1 MVFTVWLFYEMR
13 LFAMTHFPIPFYA
26 LALLLA
32 SLGHAPLLL
41 AQQIQSP
48 FFPSSPAASVVKTES
63 VLLSKDVHH
72 FTLANGMGLIV
83 KPDRRAPTAVHML
96 WVRVGSV
103 DEVDGSSGIAHVLEH
118 MMFKGTPM
126 VKAGEFSRRVAAL
139 GGLDNAFTS
148 RDATAYH
155 QQVPANR
162 LREVMELEADRFA
175 NNLWPDDEFRREIEV
190 IKEERR
196 QRTDDSPRAQLY
208 EMAQATLFTASPYR
222 RPIIGWMN
230 DIESLTPEEV
240 REFRLRWYA
249 PANAAV
255 VVAGDVDVA
264 QVRAWAEQY
273 YGAIPAR
280 AVPARKPRIEP
291 PQNGPR
297 RLEHRARSS
306 QGYLSLMFKV
316 PQFEASALVADAVP
330 AGPSRDALAL
340 TVLAAVLDGYR
351 GARLD
356 RALIQ
361 GPQRLA
367 HSAGAYN
374 GLYGRGPQVFTLDGV
389 PVEGRNAQEVVDALK
404 AQVADVAQNGV
415 SPTELQ
421 RVKTQWIASETYKL
435 DGLFSQ
441 ARELGTAWI
450 MGFPLDVNSRL
461 VKHLRTI
468 TAQEVQQVAQRYFG
482 DAQSTLAVLVPEN
495 NPLAAAF
502 TPGNPAAPSA
512 SNASNPASPSAPVR

>member
-1 MVFTVWLFYEMR
+1 
-13 LFAMTHFPIPFYA
+13 
-26 LALLLA
+26 
-32 SLGHAPLLL
+32 
-41 AQQIQSP
+41 
-48 FFPSSPAASVVKTES
+48 
-63 VLLSKDVHH
+63 
-72 FTLANGMGLIV
+72 
-83 KPDRRAPTAVHML
+83 
-96 WVRVGSV
+96 
-103 DEVDGSSGIAHVLEH
+103 
-118 MMFKGTPM
+118 
-126 VKAGEFSRRVAAL
+126 
-139 GGLDNAFTS
+139 
-148 RDATAYH
+148 
-155 QQVPANR
+155 
-162 LREVMELEADRFA
+162 
-175 NNLWPDDEFRREIEV
+175 
-190 IKEERR
+190 
-196 QRTDDSPRAQLY
+196 
-208 EMAQATLFTASPYR
+208 
-222 RPIIGWMN
+222 
-230 DIESLTPEEV
+230 V
-240 REFRLRWYA
+240 REFRQRWYA

-316 PQFEASALVADAVP
+316 PQFEASALAAETVP

-340 TVLAAVLDGYR
+340 TVLAAVLDGYS

-356 RALIQ
+356 RALTQ

-389 PVEGRNAQEVVDALK
+389 PVEGRSAQEVVDALR
-404 AQVADVAQNGV
+404 AQVAEVAQNGV
-415 SPTELQ
+415 SAAELQ

-435 DGLFSQ
+435 DAIFNQ
-441 ARELGTAWI
+441 ARELGTAWL

-482 DAQSTLAVLVPEN
+482 DAQSTLAVLVPEASAA
-495 NPLAAAF
+495 LAAS
-502 TPGNPAAPSA
+502 TPGASTVSLPAR
-512 SNASNPASPSAPVR
+512 PSAPVR

>member
-1 MVFTVWLFYEMR
+1 MVFTVWLFYEMP
-13 LFAMTHFPIPFYA
+13 LKAMSSPL
-26 LALLLA
+26 LALLARALLVV
-32 SLGHAPLLL
+32 SLGHAQSLM
-41 AQQIQSP
+41 AQP
-48 FFPSSPAASVVKTES
+48 TPAPSAPAAASEVS
-63 VLLSKDVHH
+63 SAPGVHQ
-72 FTLANGMGLIV
+72 FTLANGMGLII

-96 WVRVGSV
+96 WVRVGSM

-118 MMFKGTPM
+118 MMFKGTPT

-139 GGLDNAFTS
+139 GGRDNAFTS

-162 LREVMELEADRFA
+162 LREVMELEADRLA
-175 NNLWPDDEFRREIEV
+175 SNSWPDEEFRREIEV

-240 REFRLRWYA
+240 REFRQRWYA

-297 RLEHRARSS
+297 RLEHRARTS

-316 PQFEASALVADAVP
+316 PQFEASALAAEAVP

-340 TVLAAVLDGYR
+340 TVLAAVLDGYS

-356 RALIQ
+356 RALTQ

-389 PVEGRNAQEVVDALK
+389 PVDGRSAQEVVDALR
-404 AQVADVAQNGV
+404 AQVTEVAQNGV
-415 SPTELQ
+415 SAAELQ

-435 DGLFSQ
+435 DALFSQ
-441 ARELGTAWI
+441 ARELGTAWL

-482 DAQSTLAVLVPEN
+482 DAQSTLAVLVPEAN
-495 NPLAAAF
+495 APA
-502 TPGNPAAPSA
+502 PGARPSSPAR
-512 SNASNPASPSAPVR
+512 PSAPVR